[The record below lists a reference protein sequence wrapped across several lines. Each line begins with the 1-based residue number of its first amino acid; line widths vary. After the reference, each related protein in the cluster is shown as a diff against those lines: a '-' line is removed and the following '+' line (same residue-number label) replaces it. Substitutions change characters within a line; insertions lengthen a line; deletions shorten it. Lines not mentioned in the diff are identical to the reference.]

1 MKIILWV
8 AAVAYF
14 LSPYDLFPDFLV
26 GWGWIDDVAIVS
38 LLWWY
43 FSRYLK
49 KRYARSGYAGQGYR
63 YSSGQRKEYSSQDAG
78 DRSREYFDSAGP
90 PKDPHA
96 VLGVPAGASAEE
108 IKQAYKRLAGK
119 YHPDKVQY
127 LGEEFQELAEK
138 RFKEIQEA
146 YQELSRSPK

>member
-1 MKIILWV
+1 LI
-8 AAVAYF
+8 
-14 LSPYDLFPDFLV
+14 
-26 GWGWIDDVAIVS
+26 GWGWIDDVAIVL

-49 KRYARSGYAGQGYR
+49 KRYARSGYTEQGYK
-63 YSSGQRKEYSSQDAG
+63 YSSSSGQRKEYTSQNAD
-78 DRSREYFDSAGP
+78 SRRREHFNTAGP
-90 PKDPHA
+90 KRDPHA

-138 RFKEIQEA
+138 RFKEIQKA
-146 YQELSRSPK
+146 YRELSGGFK